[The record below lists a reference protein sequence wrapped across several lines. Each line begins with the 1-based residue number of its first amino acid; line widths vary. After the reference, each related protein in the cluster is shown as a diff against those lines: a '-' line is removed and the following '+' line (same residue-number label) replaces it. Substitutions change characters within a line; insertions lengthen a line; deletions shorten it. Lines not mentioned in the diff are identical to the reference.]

1 MSDDATVDDATIDG
15 GGTAGE
21 PAKGYPGFGGRVGRT
36 MAGSEPWWP
45 PRREAPEGA
54 PNIVVVLVDDLGY
67 ADLGCYGSEI
77 ATPNVDALAARG
89 LQYTDFHSTPMCSPT
104 RASFL
109 TGLDPHAAGVGTV
122 AHADPGFP
130 GYAMELADDVVTLPE
145 TLRANGWATYM
156 VGKWHLAKDSDQSDA
171 GPRHSWPCQRGF
183 DRFYGFLDGFTNLH
197 QPHRL
202 VEDNSPVEVDTY
214 PDGYY
219 LTDDLVDRALG
230 MIKAGKASAPAQPFF
245 LYVAHGAVHA
255 PLHARADDIAAQK
268 GRYDDGWDEVRERR
282 FRRQLELGV
291 LDEGTQLA
299 PRNAEP
305 DNDVQPWA
313 GLPAREKELY
323 ARYMEVFAAMVGSV
337 DRATGRLL
345 DELATMGELDNTIVI
360 VTSDNGASPEGEMVG
375 TTGYMVHLT
384 AGDDVDA
391 DHDRLDLIGGPQT
404 SPHYPRGWAMAGNT
418 PFRLYKINT
427 HAGGH
432 TVPFVISWPRGGIGG
447 GDRRRQYAHV
457 SDLAPTLLELV
468 GVDPLHDRDGVA
480 VKPMTGHSMV
490 PTLRDA
496 DAPAQRTEAV
506 YEMIGHRGF
515 YRDGWEVVTLHR
527 PWTAFDDAEWE
538 LYDLTTDRT
547 ELHDLAEA
555 HPEKLAELT
564 AAWEDAAWE
573 TQIYP
578 LDEGTG
584 IKYLL
589 RPPRTERLR
598 EPLTVWP
605 GTPTLERW
613 RSAQLIWL
621 RSFSFEAPVTVGAD
635 DLGTLVAHGDQSGGY
650 ALYVLEDRVP
660 ALAMN
665 DGRGHMTVVRGPSLE
680 PGDHVLG
687 AIFDAFERNRWRLT
701 LTVDG
706 EPVGDQPEVAM
717 IYGMSPFEGISIGR
731 DPRSPVWWER
741 HVDRGSFPWT
751 GHQGPVTFTPGAA
764 APGMPDD
771 VIGML
776 RTMGAK
782 FE

>member
-1 MSDDATVDDATIDG
+1 MSDQSMPRYA
-15 GGTAGE
+15 
-21 PAKGYPGFGGRVGRT
+21 GFGGRVGRT
-36 MAGSEPWWP
+36 MATSESWWP
-45 PRREAPEGA
+45 ARAEPPAGA

-77 ATPNVDALAARG
+77 ATPNVDRLAAAG

-104 RASFL
+104 RASLL

-145 TLRANGWATYM
+145 ILRANGWATYM

-202 VEDNSPVEVDTY
+202 IEDNSPVDVEAY

-219 LTDDLVDRALG
+219 LTDDLVDRAIA
-230 MIKAGKASAPAQPFF
+230 MVRAGKASSPGQPFM

-255 PLHARADDIAAQK
+255 PLHAKASDIAAQR
-268 GRYDDGWDEVRERR
+268 GRYDAGWDEIRDRR
-282 FRRQLELGV
+282 YARQLQLGV
-291 LDEGTQLA
+291 VPPEVRLA
-299 PRNAEP
+299 PRNSEP

-313 GLPAREKELY
+313 DLPPREQQLH
-323 ARYMEVFAAMVGSV
+323 ARYMEVFAAMVGAV
-337 DRATGRLL
+337 DAATGRLL
-345 DELATMGELDNTIVI
+345 DALAQMGELDNTIVMF
-360 VTSDNGASPEGEMVG
+360 TSDNGASREGEMVG

-384 AGDDVDA
+384 AGDDVEA
-391 DHDRLDLIGGPQT
+391 DHERLDLIGGPQT

-432 TVPFVISWPRGGIGG
+432 TVPFVMSWPAGGIGG
-447 GDRRRQYAHV
+447 GERRRQYAHI

-468 GVDPLHDRDGVA
+468 GVEPLTARHGVP
-480 VKPMTGHSMV
+480 VKPMTGRSMV
-490 PTLRDA
+490 PTLRSA
-496 DAPAQRTEAV
+496 AAPAQRNEAV

-527 PWTAFDDAEWE
+527 PWTRFDDAEWE
-538 LYDLTTDRT
+538 LYDLTRDRT
-547 ELHDLAEA
+547 ELHDLATER
-555 HPEKLAELT
+555 PDKLAELT
-564 AAWEDAAWE
+564 AAWEEAAWA

-584 IKYLL
+584 LKYLL

-598 EPLTVWP
+598 QPLTIWP

-613 RSAQLIWL
+613 RSVQLVWL
-621 RSFSFEAPVTVGAD
+621 RSFTVDAPLSVRPT
-635 DLGTLVAHGDQSGGY
+635 DLGTIVAHGDQSGGY
-650 ALYVLEDRVP
+650 ALYVLEGSVP
-660 ALAMN
+660 ALALN
-665 DGRGHMTVVRGPSLE
+665 DGRGHMTWLRGPALA
-680 PGDHVLG
+680 PGEHHLR
-687 AIFDAFERNRWRLT
+687 ATFDALEGNRWRMGLV
-701 LTVDG
+701 VD
-706 EPVGDQPEVAM
+706 DQPAGSAEVPM
-717 IYGMSPFEGISIGR
+717 MFGMSPFEGITVGR

-741 HVDRGSFPWT
+741 HLTHGSFPWT
-751 GHQGPVTFTPGAA
+751 GAQGPVTYTPGAG

-771 VIGML
+771 IVGLL
-776 RTMGAK
+776 RKMGAK

>member
-1 MSDDATVDDATIDG
+1 MSEHGASG
-15 GGTAGE
+15 EAG
-21 PAKGYPGFGGRVGRT
+21 AARGYPGFGGRVGRT

-45 PRREAPEGA
+45 DRPEAPEGA

-67 ADLGCYGSEI
+67 ADVGCYGSEI
-77 ATPNVDALAARG
+77 ETPNVDRLAARG

-130 GYAMELADDVVTLPE
+130 GYAMELADDVATLPE
-145 TLRANGWATYM
+145 TLRANGYATYM

-183 DRFYGFLDGFTNLH
+183 DRYYGFLDGFTNLH

-202 VEDNSPVEVDTY
+202 IEDNSPVEVDTY
-214 PDGYY
+214 PDGFF
-219 LTDDLVDRALG
+219 LTDDLTDKAIAMV
-230 MIKAGKASAPAQPFF
+230 KAGKASAPGQPFF

-255 PLHARADDIAAQK
+255 PLHAKADDIAAQR
-268 GRYDDGWDEVRERR
+268 GRYDAGWDVVRQQRYQ
-282 FRRQLELGV
+282 RQVELGV
-291 LDEGTQLA
+291 VDQDVKLA
-299 PRNAEP
+299 PRNSEP
-305 DNDVQPWA
+305 NNDVRPWDE
-313 GLPAREKELY
+313 LPEREKQLN
-323 ARYMEVFAAMVGSV
+323 ARYMEVFAAMVGEV
-337 DRATGRLL
+337 DASTGRLL
-345 DELATMGELDNTIVI
+345 DALDEMGELDNTIV
-360 VTSDNGASPEGEMVG
+360 VFTSDNGASREGEVVG

-432 TVPFVISWPRGGIGG
+432 TVPFVVSWPQGGIGAG
-447 GDRRRQYAHV
+447 ERRRQYAHI

-468 GVDPLHDRDGVA
+468 GVDPLMARDGVA
-480 VKPMTGHSMV
+480 VKPMTGRSMV
-490 PTLRDA
+490 PTLRSA
-496 DAPAQRTEAV
+496 EAPAQRTEVV

-515 YRDGWEVVTLHR
+515 YRDGWEVVTLHQ
-527 PWTAFDDAEWE
+527 PWTSFDDSEWE

-547 ELHDLAEA
+547 ELVDLSDT
-555 HPEKLAELT
+555 HPDKLAELT
-564 AAWEDAAWE
+564 AAWEEAAWD

-584 IKYLL
+584 LKYLL
-589 RPPRTERLR
+589 RPPRTEKVR
-598 EPLTVWP
+598 EPLTIWP

-613 RSAQLIWL
+613 RSVQLVWL
-621 RSFSFEAPVTVGAD
+621 RSFTVDAPVTVGPGD
-635 DLGTLVAHGDQSGGY
+635 TGTVVAHGDQSGGY
-650 ALYVLEDRVP
+650 ALYVLEGAVP

-665 DGRGHMTVVRGPSLE
+665 DGRGHMTVVRGPALDPGERTLRADFRALE
-680 PGDHVLG
+680 G
-687 AIFDAFERNRWRLT
+687 NRWRMALV
-701 LTVDG
+701 VDG
-706 EPVGDQPEVAM
+706 AEAGAEDVAM
-717 IYGMSPFEGISIGR
+717 IYGMSPFEGISVGR
-731 DPRSPVWWER
+731 DPRSPVWWDR
-741 HVDRGSFPWT
+741 HLTHGSFPWT
-751 GHQGPVTFTPGAA
+751 GAQGPVTYTPGEG

-771 VIGML
+771 VVSIL
-776 RTMGAK
+776 RQMGSK

>member
-1 MSDDATVDDATIDG
+1 MSDDTTAATGPT
-15 GGTAGE
+15 GT
-21 PAKGYPGFGGRVGRT
+21 YPGFAGRVGRT
-36 MAGSEPWWP
+36 FGASEPWWP
-45 PRREAPEGA
+45 DRPVPPAGA

-104 RASFL
+104 RASLL

-122 AHADPGFP
+122 AHSDPGFP

-171 GPRHSWPCQRGF
+171 GPRHSWPLQRGF

-219 LTDDLVDRALG
+219 LTDDLVDHALG
-230 MIKAGKASAPAQPFF
+230 MIKAGKASSPDQPFF

-255 PLHARADDIAAQK
+255 PLHAKADDIAAQK
-268 GRYDDGWDEVRERR
+268 GRYDDGWDELRARR
-282 FRRQLELGV
+282 YRRMLETGV
-291 LDEGTQLA
+291 LEEGTELA
-299 PRNAEP
+299 PRNSEAN
-305 DNDVQPWA
+305 NDVQPWDE
-313 GLPAREKELY
+313 LPPREKELY

-337 DRATGRLL
+337 DRATGHLL
-345 DELATMGELDNTIVI
+345 DELAAMGELDNTIVI
-360 VTSDNGASPEGEMVG
+360 FTSDNGASREGEMVG

-432 TVPFVISWPRGGIGG
+432 TVPFVMSWPAGGIGG
-447 GDRRRQYAHV
+447 GERRRQYAHV

-468 GVDPLHDRDGVA
+468 GVDPLHDRNGVA
-480 VKPMTGHSMV
+480 VKSMTGHSMV
-490 PTLRDA
+490 PTLRDPA
-496 DAPAQRTEAV
+496 APAQRTEAV

-515 YRDGWEVVTLHR
+515 YRDGWEVVTLHQ
-527 PWTAFDDAEWE
+527 PWTAFDDTEWE
-538 LYDLTTDRT
+538 LYDLTSDRT
-547 ELHDLAEA
+547 ELRNLAEA
-555 HPEKLAELT
+555 EPEKLAELT
-564 AAWEDAAWE
+564 AAWEAAAWDG
-573 TQIYP
+573 QIYP

-584 IKYLL
+584 LKYLL

-598 EPLTVWP
+598 DPLTIWP

-613 RSAQLIWL
+613 RSVQLIWL
-621 RSFSFEAPVTVGAD
+621 RSFSFEAPLTFRPD
-635 DLGTLVAHGDQSGGY
+635 DVGTLVAHGDQSGGY
-650 ALYVLEDRVP
+650 GLYVLEGGVP

-665 DGRGHMTVVRGPSLE
+665 DGRGHMTVVRGPALT
-680 PGDHVLG
+680 PGDHVL
-687 AIFDAFERNRWRLT
+687 AAEFDAFERDRWRLT
-701 LTVDG
+701 LSIDGVPVD
-706 EPVGDQPEVAM
+706 DRPEVAM
-717 IYGMSPFEGISIGR
+717 IYGMSPFEGISVGR

-741 HVDRGSFPWT
+741 HVTHGAFPFI
-751 GHQGPVTFTPGAA
+751 GEQGPVTYTPGPV
-764 APGMPDD
+764 APGMPED
-771 VIGML
+771 VIPL
-776 RTMGAK
+776 LKQMGAK

>member
-1 MSDDATVDDATIDG
+1 MTERDESR
-15 GGTAGE
+15 
-21 PAKGYPGFGGRVGRT
+21 GYPGFAGRVGRT
-36 MAGSEPWWP
+36 VATSEPWWP
-45 PRREAPEGA
+45 ERPDAPAGA

-77 ATPNVDALAARG
+77 PTPNVDRLAARG

-104 RASFL
+104 RASLL

-122 AHADPGFP
+122 AHSDPGFP

-202 VEDNSPVEVDTY
+202 IEDNSPVDVDTY
-214 PDGYY
+214 PEGYY
-219 LTDDLVDRALG
+219 LTDDLVDRAIA
-230 MIKAGKASAPAQPFF
+230 MIRAGKASTPGQPFF

-255 PLHARADDIAAQK
+255 PLHAKADDIAAQR
-268 GRYDDGWDEVRERR
+268 GRYAAGWDDLRAQR
-282 FRRQLELGV
+282 FARQVELGV
-291 LDEGTQLA
+291 VDAGVQLA

-305 DNDVQPWA
+305 DNDVAPWA
-313 GLPAREKELY
+313 DLPERERELY

-337 DRATGRLL
+337 DAATGRLL
-345 DELATMGELDNTIVI
+345 GALAEMDELDNTIV
-360 VTSDNGASPEGEMVG
+360 VFTSDNGASREGEMVG

-432 TVPFVISWPRGGIGG
+432 TVPFVMSWPAGGLAAGE
-447 GDRRRQYAHV
+447 RRRQYAHI
-457 SDLAPTLLELV
+457 SDLAPTLLDLV
-468 GVDPLHDRDGVA
+468 GVAPLTSRHDTS
-480 VKPMTGHSMV
+480 VKPMTGRSFV
-490 PTLRDA
+490 PTLRSA

-527 PWTAFDDAEWE
+527 PWTAFDDGEWE
-538 LYDLTTDRT
+538 LYDLTSDRT
-547 ELHDLAEA
+547 ELHDLAAER
-555 HPEKLAELT
+555 PDKLAELT
-564 AAWEDAAWE
+564 AAWEEAAWA

-584 IKYLL
+584 LKYLL
-589 RPPRTERLR
+589 RPPRTERVR
-598 EPLTVWP
+598 QPLTIWP

-613 RSAQLIWL
+613 RSAQLVWL
-621 RSFSFEAPVTVGAD
+621 RSFTVDAPVSVGAGD
-635 DLGTLVAHGDQSGGY
+635 MGTLVAHGDQSGGY
-650 ALYVLEDRVP
+650 ALYVLDDGVP
-660 ALAMN
+660 ALAVN
-665 DGRGHMTVVRGPSLE
+665 DGRGHMSWVHGSPLV
-680 PGDHVLG
+680 PGDHVLR
-687 AIFDAFERNRWRLT
+687 AAFDALEGNRWRAHL
-701 LTVDG
+701 LVDG
-706 EPVGDQPEVAM
+706 VEAGATDVPM
-717 IYGMSPFEGISIGR
+717 MFGMSPFEGISVGR

-741 HVDRGSFPWT
+741 HLTHGSFPYR
-751 GHQGPVTFTPGAA
+751 GRQGAVTYTPGAG

-771 VIGML
+771 VIGLL
-776 RTMGAK
+776 RRMGAK

>member
-1 MSDDATVDDATIDG
+1 MSDDTTAATGPT
-15 GGTAGE
+15 GT
-21 PAKGYPGFGGRVGRT
+21 YPGFGGRVGRT
-36 MAGSEPWWP
+36 FGASEPWWP
-45 PRREAPEGA
+45 DRPVPPAGA

-104 RASFL
+104 RASLL

-122 AHADPGFP
+122 AHSDPGFP

-230 MIKAGKASAPAQPFF
+230 MIKAGKASSPDQPFF

-268 GRYDDGWDEVRERR
+268 GRYDDGWDELRERR
-282 FRRQLELGV
+282 YRRMLETGV
-291 LDEGTQLA
+291 LEEGTELA
-299 PRNAEP
+299 PRNSEP
-305 DNDVQPWA
+305 NNDVQPWDE
-313 GLPAREKELY
+313 LPPREKELY

-337 DRATGRLL
+337 DRSTGRLL
-345 DELATMGELDNTIVI
+345 DELAAMGELDNTIVI
-360 VTSDNGASPEGEMVG
+360 FTSDNGASREGEMVG

-432 TVPFVISWPRGGIGG
+432 TVPFVMSWPAGGIDGG
-447 GDRRRQYAHV
+447 ERRRQYAHV
-457 SDLAPTLLELV
+457 SDLAPTLLDLV
-468 GVDPLHDRDGVA
+468 GIDPLHDRDGVA

-496 DAPAQRTEAV
+496 QAPAQRTEAV

-515 YRDGWEVVTLHR
+515 YRDGWEVVTLHQ
-527 PWTAFDDAEWE
+527 PWTAFDDTEWE
-538 LYDLTTDRT
+538 LYDLTSDRT
-547 ELHDLAEA
+547 ELRNLAEA
-555 HPEKLAELT
+555 EPEKLAELT
-564 AAWEDAAWE
+564 AAWEAAAWDG
-573 TQIYP
+573 QIYP

-584 IKYLL
+584 LKYLL

-598 EPLTVWP
+598 EPLSIWP

-613 RSAQLIWL
+613 RSVQLIWL
-621 RSFSFEAPVTVGAD
+621 RSFSFEAPLTFSPGDV
-635 DLGTLVAHGDQSGGY
+635 GTLVAHGDQSGGY
-650 ALYVLEDRVP
+650 GLYVLEGGVP

-665 DGRGHMTVVRGPSLE
+665 DGRGHMTVVRGPALS
-680 PGDHVLG
+680 PGDHVIS
-687 AIFDAFERNRWRLT
+687 ADFDAFERDRWRLT
-701 LTVDG
+701 LAVDG
-706 EPVGDQPEVAM
+706 IAVDERPEVAM
-717 IYGMSPFEGISIGR
+717 IYGMSPFEGISVGR

-741 HVDRGSFPWT
+741 HVSDGAFQWT
-751 GHQGPVTFTPGAA
+751 GVQGPVTYIPGAT
-764 APGMPDD
+764 APGMPED
-771 VIGML
+771 VIDML
-776 RTMGAK
+776 KQMGAK

>member
-1 MSDDATVDDATIDG
+1 MSDDTTAASRPT
-15 GGTAGE
+15 GT
-21 PAKGYPGFGGRVGRT
+21 YPGFGGRVGRT
-36 MAGSEPWWP
+36 FGASEPWWP
-45 PRREAPEGA
+45 DRPVPPAGA

-104 RASFL
+104 RASLL

-122 AHADPGFP
+122 AHSDPGFP

-171 GPRHSWPCQRGF
+171 GPRHSWPLQRGF

-219 LTDDLVDRALG
+219 LTDDLVDHALG
-230 MIKAGKASAPAQPFF
+230 MIKAGKASAPDQPFF

-255 PLHARADDIAAQK
+255 PLHAKADDIAAQK
-268 GRYDDGWDEVRERR
+268 GRYDDGWDELRERR
-282 FRRQLELGV
+282 YRRMLETGV
-291 LDEGTQLA
+291 LEEGTELA
-299 PRNAEP
+299 PRNSEP
-305 DNDVQPWA
+305 NNDVQPWA
-313 GLPAREKELY
+313 DLPGREKELY

-360 VTSDNGASPEGEMVG
+360 FTSDNGASREGEMVG

-432 TVPFVISWPRGGIGG
+432 TVPFVMSWPAGGIGG
-447 GDRRRQYAHV
+447 GERRRQYAHV

-468 GVDPLHDRDGVA
+468 GVDPLHDRAGVA

-490 PTLRDA
+490 PTLRDPE
-496 DAPAQRTEAV
+496 APAQRTEAV

-515 YRDGWEVVTLHR
+515 YRDGWEVVTLHQ

-538 LYDLTTDRT
+538 LYDLTSDRT
-547 ELHDLAEA
+547 ELRNLAEA
-555 HPEKLAELT
+555 EPAKLAELT
-564 AAWEDAAWE
+564 AAWEAAAWDG
-573 TQIYP
+573 QIYP

-584 IKYLL
+584 LKYLL
-589 RPPRTERLR
+589 RPPSTERLR
-598 EPLTVWP
+598 EPLTIWP

-613 RSAQLIWL
+613 RSVQLIWL
-621 RSFSFEAPVTVGAD
+621 RSFSFEAAVTVGPD
-635 DLGTLVAHGDQSGGY
+635 DVGTVVAHGDQSGGY
-650 ALYVLEDRVP
+650 GLYVLEGGVP

-665 DGRGHMTVVRGPSLE
+665 DGRGHMTVVRGPALT
-680 PGDHVLG
+680 PGDHVL
-687 AIFDAFERNRWRLT
+687 AADFDAFERDRWRLT
-701 LTVDG
+701 LSIDGVPVD
-706 EPVGDQPEVAM
+706 DRPEVAM
-717 IYGMSPFEGISIGR
+717 IYGMSPFEGISVGR

-741 HVDRGSFPWT
+741 HVTHGAFPWT
-751 GHQGPVTFTPGAA
+751 GTQGPVTYTPGPV
-764 APGMPDD
+764 APGMPED
-771 VIGML
+771 VIDML
-776 RTMGAK
+776 KKMGAK

>member
-1 MSDDATVDDATIDG
+1 MDEGTVADG
-15 GGTAGE
+15 ASTRR
-21 PAKGYPGFGGRVGRT
+21 YPGFGGRVSRT
-36 MAGSEPWWP
+36 FAGSEPWWP
-45 PRREAPEGA
+45 DRPQAPDGA

-67 ADLGCYGSEI
+67 ADVGCYGSEI
-77 ATPNVDALAARG
+77 ATPTVDALAARG

-104 RASFL
+104 RAALL
-109 TGLDPHAAGVGTV
+109 TGMDPHAAGVGTV
-122 AHADPGFP
+122 AHSDPGFP

-197 QPHRL
+197 HPHRL
-202 VEDNSPVEVDTY
+202 IEDNSPVDVDTY
-214 PDGYY
+214 PDGYF
-219 LTDDLVDRALG
+219 LTDDLVDRAIA
-230 MIKAGKASAPAQPFF
+230 MIRGGKASAPEQPFF
-245 LYVAHGAVHA
+245 LYVAHGACHA
-255 PLHARADDIAAQK
+255 PLHATEDDIAAQR
-268 GRYDDGWDEVRERR
+268 GRYQAGWDAVRAERY
-282 FRRQLELGV
+282 RRQVETGV
-291 LDEGTQLA
+291 VDPSTELA
-299 PRNAEP
+299 PRNSEP
-305 DNDVQPWA
+305 DNDVPAWDD
-313 GLPAREKELY
+313 LPERERELY

-337 DRATGRLL
+337 DRSTGRLL
-345 DELATMGELDNTIVI
+345 DALAEMGELDNTIVI
-360 VTSDNGASPEGEMVG
+360 FTSDNGASREGEMVG

-432 TVPFVISWPRGGIGG
+432 TVPFVISWPAGGIDGG
-447 GDRRRQYAHV
+447 ERRRQYAHV
-457 SDLAPTLLELV
+457 ADLAPTLLELC
-468 GVDPLHDRDGVA
+468 GVDPLLDRHGTA
-480 VKPMTGHSMV
+480 VKPITGHSMV
-490 PTLRDA
+490 PTLRDP

-527 PWTAFDDAEWE
+527 PWTPFDDAEWE

-547 ELHDLAEA
+547 ELRDLAESN
-555 HPEKLAELT
+555 PVKLAELT
-564 AAWEDAAWE
+564 AAWEEAAWDG
-573 TQIYP
+573 QIYP

-584 IKYLL
+584 LKYLL

-598 EPLTVWP
+598 EPLTIWP

-613 RSAQLIWL
+613 RSVQLIWL
-621 RSFSFEAPVTVGAD
+621 RSFSFEGSVVIGTDDVG
-635 DLGTLVAHGDQSGGY
+635 TIVAHGDQSGGY
-650 ALYVLEDRVP
+650 ALYVLEGRVP

-665 DGRGHMTVVRGPSLE
+665 DGRGHMTVVRGPALD

-687 AIFDAFERNRWRLT
+687 AEFHAFERDRWRLS
-701 LTVDG
+701 LRVDG
-706 EPVGDQPEVAM
+706 HVVGDQPEVAM
-717 IYGMSPFEGISIGR
+717 IYGMSPFEGISVGR

-741 HVDRGSFPWT
+741 HLSHGAFPWS
-751 GHQGPVTFTPGAA
+751 GAQGPVTFTPGAQ
-764 APGMPDD
+764 APGMPED
-771 VIGML
+771 VIDLL
-776 RTMGAK
+776 RKMGSK

>member
-1 MSDDATVDDATIDG
+1 MSDDTGAASGPT
-15 GGTAGE
+15 GT
-21 PAKGYPGFGGRVGRT
+21 YPGFGGKVGRT
-36 MAGSEPWWP
+36 FGASDPWWP
-45 PRREAPEGA
+45 DRPVPPAGA

-104 RASFL
+104 RASLL

-122 AHADPGFP
+122 AHSDPGFP

-214 PDGYY
+214 PEGYY
-219 LTDDLVDRALG
+219 LTDDLVDHALG
-230 MIKAGKASAPAQPFF
+230 MIKAGKASAPDQPFF

-255 PLHARADDIAAQK
+255 PLHAKPDDIAAQK
-268 GRYDDGWDEVRERR
+268 GRYDDGWDELRARR
-282 FRRQLELGV
+282 YRRMLQTGV
-291 LDEGTQLA
+291 LEEGTELA
-299 PRNAEP
+299 PRNSEAN
-305 DNDVQPWA
+305 NDVQPWA
-313 GLPAREKELY
+313 DLPPREKELY

-345 DELATMGELDNTIVI
+345 DELAVMGELDNTIVI
-360 VTSDNGASPEGEMVG
+360 FTSDNGASREGEMVG

-432 TVPFVISWPRGGIGG
+432 TVPFVMSWPAGGIGG
-447 GDRRRQYAHV
+447 GERRRQYAHV

-468 GVDPLHDRDGVA
+468 GVDPLLHRDGVA

-490 PTLRDA
+490 PTVRDA
-496 DAPAQRTEAV
+496 EAPAQRTEAV

-515 YRDGWEVVTLHR
+515 YRDGWEVVTLHQ
-527 PWTAFDDAEWE
+527 PWTAFDDTEWE

-547 ELHDLAEA
+547 ELRNLAEA
-555 HPEKLAELT
+555 EPEKLAELT
-564 AAWEDAAWE
+564 AAWEAAAWDG
-573 TQIYP
+573 QIYP

-584 IKYLL
+584 LKYLL

-598 EPLTVWP
+598 EPLTLWP

-613 RSAQLIWL
+613 RSVQLIWL
-621 RSFSFEAPVTVGAD
+621 RSFWFEAAVEVGPD

-650 ALYVLEDRVP
+650 GLYILEDRIP
-660 ALAMN
+660 AIAVN
-665 DGRGHMTVVRGPSLE
+665 DGRGHMTVVRGEPLE
-680 PGDHVLG
+680 PGTHILQ
-687 AIFDAFERNRWRLT
+687 ATFDAIGGNRWRVSLQADT
-701 LTVDG
+701 FDTG
-706 EPVGDQPEVAM
+706 EPVEVPM
-717 IYGMSPFEGISIGR
+717 MYGMAPFEGITIGR
-731 DPRSPVWWER
+731 DPRSPVWW
-741 HVDRGSFPWT
+741 DRYETHGSFPYT
-751 GHQGPVTFTPGAA
+751 GSVGPVDYVPGPV
-764 APGMPDD
+764 APGMPED
-771 VIGML
+771 VIPL
-776 RTMGAK
+776 LKQMGAK